1 LPIFD
6 NDNIYILELME
17 ALETECGILKEAG
30 MDAETQEIK
39 LSDKNAT
46 VISDMLETIYD
57 PMDIQYRKTIGNN

>member
-1 LPIFD
+1 MPIFN